1 MYLSEIISEDVK
13 HKYRMSPS
21 QSLYLSLMRTIL
33 KEKKSQQTGIF
44 SMNIKKKTKTN
55 TKHTLLRAKIGR
67 NHAALAKGKPN
78 VNHNSELEYLPPGQS
93 LC

>member
-33 KEKKSQQTGIF
+33 KKSLNKQEYSQWIL
-44 SMNIKKKTKTN
+44 KKKQKQKQN
-55 TKHTLLRAKIGR
+55 TPSWEQKLAEIMQPLQRA
-67 NHAALAKGKPN
+67 NLMLTTT
-78 VNHNSELEYLPPGQS
+78 VS
-93 LC
+93 

>member
-1 MYLSEIISEDVK
+1 
-13 HKYRMSPS
+13 
-21 QSLYLSLMRTIL
+21 
-33 KEKKSQQTGIF
+33 
-44 SMNIKKKTKTN
+44 MNIKKKKKKN
-55 TKHTLLRAKIGR
+55 TLLRAKIGR

>member
-44 SMNIKKKTKTN
+44 SMNIKKKKKKN
-55 TKHTLLRAKIGR
+55 TLLRAKIGR